1 MALREMMEMKE
12 TMGGQGMPES
22 LDTMAAVRS
31 GGMPPPPPQAQ
42 GMMPP
47 APSPAMAPQPMPQPA
62 PAMGGPAMP
71 PSGLAG
77 IAPPMAAPMAP
88 QAETDPLKIMG
99 GIALATLMERG
110 EKKNMFESFTKAA
123 EDRGMSLPSADS
135 GLMRLAAEG
144 GPVLNRRDSGPLNTG
159 LTKDQI
165 IKQMQDLAVEYGV
178 EGSQYIAAGLPN
190 MLSFQVGEKLDFSNN
205 PYFGSYEDDGYVP
218 YSTYLYERGQG
229 PGGFKPVSPNQTDFK
244 NRYNALLSQ
253 LEDAN
258 KPAEPA
264 KPKEFIGIDDGR
276 YGGLNDPN
284 LPSFDAA
291 QQRNQYRL
299 ATGFF
304 EQPPG
309 PTVNTE
315 RLLTQAYGEGSPI
328 LSEIMQGLQPR
339 RNPNDTETARL
350 AYANLPDVQLPP
362 EVEAKSGG
370 GLYELAAGG
379 EFAGRVPGDGGGM
392 QDNVYMPIKEGEE
405 QVATLAVSPTEYV
418 VDSHTMAALGNGN
431 PDKGADYMDAV
442 VKGIRQEAYGTDEQ
456 PNEINGLQTLI
467 SMMG

>member
-47 APSPAMAPQPMPQPA
+47 APSPAMAPQAMPQPA

-144 GPVLNRRDSGPLNTG
+144 GPVLYRRDSGPLNTG
-159 LTKDQI
+159 PTRDEI
-165 IKQMQDLAVEYGV
+165 IKQMQDLAVKYEIG
-178 EGSQYIAAGLPN
+178 GSQYIPAGMGN
-190 MLSFQVGEKLDFSNN
+190 MLSFQLGQPINFGNN
-205 PYFGSYEDDGYVP
+205 PRLGTDIEQSDL
-218 YSTYLYERGQG
+218 LYTRGEG
-229 PGGFKPVSPNQTDFK
+229 PGGYRTRSGAAAAFEKQYNTLLNQLQSAT
-244 NRYNALLSQ
+244 NR
-253 LEDAN
+253 
-258 KPAEPA
+258 PAEPV

-339 RNPNDTETARL
+339 RNPNDFETARL

-456 PNEINGLQTLI
+456 PNEINGLQTLV